1 LKVRRLM
8 VGIYF
13 PTINLLTFHVITAN
27 QKEEDSMAQDVEIR
41 EVKERHKDEILVK
54 PNVVGVGIGYKTIG
68 NRRTDELSII
78 ALVRQKV
85 PPESL
90 PPGALIPQ
98 EVNGARVDVLQ
109 VGQLRAFQAPTDRWR
124 PAPGGVSIGH
134 YQITAGT
141 LGCVVRDRRTGS
153 RLILSNNHVLANSNS
168 ASPGDAILQPG
179 AYDGGN
185 PNNDTIAHL
194 ERFVP
199 IQFSLEPGSCSIAK
213 SFADIANLLA
223 RLIGSSH
230 RLDVLK
236 IHQQAINQVD
246 AAVAR
251 PVEDGVVSDEILEI
265 GTLTGTAPATLGM
278 AVRKSGRT
286 TGFTRGEISVIAA
299 TVNVTYGAGRV
310 ATFDN
315 QLVAGPMSQGGD
327 SGSLVAAGDSPRAV
341 GLLFA
346 GSDQSTIFSPIQLVL
361 DALEVNI
368 TATQQNT
375 SNEPDR
381 QAASLRAQEVR
392 RTYEQELLSKPNV
405 VGVGVGVT
413 EKGGQPTGQ
422 VGVVVL
428 VDKKMPID
436 QLNPQDLI
444 PTELEGVPVDVKE
457 VGRLRAF

>member
-1 LKVRRLM
+1 
-8 VGIYF
+8 
-13 PTINLLTFHVITAN
+13 
-27 QKEEDSMAQDVEIR
+27 MAQEVEIR
-41 EVKERHKDEILVK
+41 EVKERHKEDILVK

-68 NRRTDELSII
+68 SRQIDELSIV

-90 PPGALIPQ
+90 PPGALIPR
-98 EVNGARVDVLQ
+98 EINGTPVDVLQ
-109 VGQLRAFQAPTDRWR
+109 VGLLRAFQAPTDRWR

-141 LGCVVRDRRTGS
+141 LGCVVRDRRTGT
-153 RLILSNNHVLANSNS
+153 RLILSNNHVLANSNN

-179 AYDGGN
+179 PYDGGN
-185 PNNDTIAHL
+185 PSSDTIAHL

-199 IQFSLEPGSCSIAK
+199 IQYSLEPGTCSIAK
-213 SFADIANLLA
+213 SLADTANLIA
-223 RLIGSSH
+223 RLVGSSH

-236 IHQQAINQVD
+236 IRQQAVNQVD

-251 PVEDGVVSDEILEI
+251 PVEDGAVSDEILEI
-265 GTLTGTAPATLGM
+265 GKLTGTAPATLGI
-278 AVRKSGRT
+278 AIRKSGRT
-286 TGFTRGEISVIAA
+286 TGFTTGEISVIDA
-299 TVNVTYGAGRV
+299 TVNVTYGPGKI
-310 ATFDN
+310 ATFER

-327 SGSLVAAGDSPRAV
+327 SGSLVAAGDSARAV

-361 DALEVNI
+361 DALEVDI
-368 TATQQNT
+368 TSSQQGASGN
-375 SNEPDR
+375 PDP
-381 QAASLRAQEVR
+381 QAASQRAQDVR
-392 RTYEQELLSKPNV
+392 RAYEQELLSKPNV

-413 EKGGQPTGQ
+413 EKGGQPTGK

-428 VDKKMPID
+428 VDKKLPKD
-436 QLNPQDLI
+436 QLDPQDLI
-444 PTELEGVPVDVKE
+444 PTEIEGVPVDVKV